1 MEGAE
6 AAPIDIFIGNTNPKA
21 TPGIIAEV
29 MKKCALDLPEKV
41 ELEVIEVKCLN
52 RLDVDPNPRTKCWK
66 ITVPYRFRELMTRD
80 ELYYC
85 GWSHRQFCPPKQ
97 NKAKRHQPDPND
109 PVAEALA
116 AAADAGGGAKP
127 GMVGA

>member
-1 MEGAE
+1 M
-6 AAPIDIFIGNTNPKA
+6 
-21 TPGIIAEV
+21 
-29 MKKCALDLPEKV
+29 
-41 ELEVIEVKCLN
+41 
-52 RLDVDPNPRTKCWK
+52 
-66 ITVPYRFRELMTRD
+66 PYRFKELMSRD

-85 GWSHRQFCPPKQ
+85 GWSHRQFYPPKQ

-116 AAADAGGGAKP
+116 AAAAGGGAKP